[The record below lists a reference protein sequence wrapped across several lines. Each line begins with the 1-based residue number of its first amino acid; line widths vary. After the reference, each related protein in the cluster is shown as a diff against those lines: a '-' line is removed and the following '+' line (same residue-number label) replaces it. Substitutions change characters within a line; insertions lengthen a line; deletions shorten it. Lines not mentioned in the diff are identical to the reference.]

1 MNINDVGLFLLYFY
15 GILIF
20 LVDVIFLLEYDE

>member
-20 LVDVIFLLEYDE
+20 LVDVIFLLEYDK